1 MQEAFNSHPRTVGD
15 FLSGNERSRIVVPE
29 FQRGY
34 SWTRDHVDTF
44 WSDIKAFQTQ
54 SRRKDGPLK
63 YFLGPVVTLAVD
75 KSTTLLLDGQQ
86 RLATATILLASIREA
101 ARAIRARNPTFQD
114 AEDFRRDLQRDLI
127 EKESV
132 GGFALAMGEIDLP
145 YFRDTIQS
153 DPPKPATVK
162 TRTHQNISEARKILD
177 SAVAAHIDGLSPSA
191 ALSELRELRQLIR
204 SDLVMACIPV
214 VDERDAFK
222 IFETLNNR
230 GLRLSPSDLLF
241 NYLMSNS
248 TPAHRLLIRES
259 WTAMVEEMG
268 TRDVLAFL
276 RHLWVCRVGDIKN
289 EDLYSSIQR
298 HIEAGGF
305 NCVGFAEDC
314 QIESEVYG
322 DLLDADPE
330 KLEDA
335 ATFVG
340 TLVNSLGCKAAL
352 PLLLAVYNNFPG
364 SLESVAKWTLI
375 HFVKFRVFMRQENA
389 KLESL
394 LFGLAH
400 RVYTHCSENDFKAGH
415 LAIIKKALKDA
426 SPDDA
431 AIKGVFP
438 SVELT
443 AETSRYVVR
452 KIADYMQSK
461 TGEVAAPVKKT
472 NIEHIF
478 PKRPSEEGWRNADV
492 MRPLLWNI
500 GNLTLL
506 GTRLNRTVENG
517 SYEKKRHCFASTSEL
532 RMANAVAEQY
542 KEWNPDSVKA
552 RAASLADDAN
562 AIWNFDNPSR
572 V

>member
-132 GGFALAMGEIDLP
+132 GGFALEMGEIDLP

-177 SAVAAHIDGLSPSA
+177 SAVEAHIDGLSPSA

-214 VDERDAFK
+214 VDQRDAFK

-314 QIESEVYG
+314 QIESEVGPGEIGGRGHIRRYAG
-322 DLLDADPE
+322 
-330 KLEDA
+330 KLPGLQGGPPVV
-335 ATFVG
+335 VG
-340 TLVNSLGCKAAL
+340 
-352 PLLLAVYNNFPG
+352 
-364 SLESVAKWTLI
+364 
-375 HFVKFRVFMRQENA
+375 
-389 KLESL
+389 
-394 LFGLAH
+394 
-400 RVYTHCSENDFKAGH
+400 
-415 LAIIKKALKDA
+415 
-426 SPDDA
+426 
-431 AIKGVFP
+431 
-438 SVELT
+438 
-443 AETSRYVVR
+443 
-452 KIADYMQSK
+452 
-461 TGEVAAPVKKT
+461 
-472 NIEHIF
+472 
-478 PKRPSEEGWRNADV
+478 
-492 MRPLLWNI
+492 
-500 GNLTLL
+500 
-506 GTRLNRTVENG
+506 RL
-517 SYEKKRHCFASTSEL
+517 
-532 RMANAVAEQY
+532 Q
-542 KEWNPDSVKA
+542 
-552 RAASLADDAN
+552 
-562 AIWNFDNPSR
+562 
-572 V
+572 